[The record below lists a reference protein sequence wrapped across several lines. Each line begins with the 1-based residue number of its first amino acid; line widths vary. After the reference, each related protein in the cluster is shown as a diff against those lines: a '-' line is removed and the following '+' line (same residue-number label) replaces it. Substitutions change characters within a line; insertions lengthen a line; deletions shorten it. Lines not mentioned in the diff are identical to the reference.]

1 MTTGAGYIHWYGLK
15 VFFNKVFEIES
26 LLSADGVESYIPCEM
41 VTVEVRGIWKQ
52 VRRTVI
58 PSLMFFRSTEEY
70 ARELQTSP
78 PPSGPRDAVYLCERK
93 VEEGS
98 LSDFG
103 IRDGYVQARH
113 LVGGRRARLFR
124 GRQHRLRH
132 RGPRPRHGRGFQG
145 RRGLHQAD
153 QGKAEVDRLH
163 HGHLRRGH
171 LVHPELLFA
180 EDLRGRSRPQFRG
193 SRIG

>member
-70 ARELQTSP
+70 AKELQTS
-78 PPSGPRDAVYLCERK
+78 
-93 VEEGS
+93 
-98 LSDFG
+98 
-103 IRDGYVQARH
+103 
-113 LVGGRRARLFR
+113 
-124 GRQHRLRH
+124 
-132 RGPRPRHGRGFQG
+132 
-145 RRGLHQAD
+145 
-153 QGKAEVDRLH
+153 
-163 HGHLRRGH
+163 
-171 LVHPELLFA
+171 
-180 EDLRGRSRPQFRG
+180 LRGRVMLYTYVNEKWKKVPSLISEYEMDMFRLVTSSG
-193 SRIG
+193 AAGLDYGIGDRVRVTGGVFKGAEGYIKRIKGKRRLIVSITGICAVATSFIPNCFLQKI

>member
-1 MTTGAGYIHWYGLK
+1 MFPDTGEYRECPYVNMTTGAGYIHWYGLK

-78 PPSGPRDAVYLCERK
+78 PP
-93 VEEGS
+93 
-98 LSDFG
+98 FG
-103 IRDGYVQARH
+103 A
-113 LVGGRRARLFR
+113 A
-124 GRQHRLRH
+124 
-132 RGPRPRHGRGFQG
+132 
-145 RRGLHQAD
+145 
-153 QGKAEVDRLH
+153 
-163 HGHLRRGH
+163 
-171 LVHPELLFA
+171 
-180 EDLRGRSRPQFRG
+180 
-193 SRIG
+193 

>member
-15 VFFNKVFEIES
+15 VFVNKVFEIES

-78 PPSGPRDAVYLCERK
+78 P
-93 VEEGS
+93 
-98 LSDFG
+98 
-103 IRDGYVQARH
+103 
-113 LVGGRRARLFR
+113 
-124 GRQHRLRH
+124 
-132 RGPRPRHGRGFQG
+132 
-145 RRGLHQAD
+145 
-153 QGKAEVDRLH
+153 
-163 HGHLRRGH
+163 
-171 LVHPELLFA
+171 
-180 EDLRGRSRPQFRG
+180 LRGRVMLYTYVNEKWKKVPFPISEYEMDMFRLVTSSG
-193 SRIG
+193 AAGLDYFGDDSIVYGIGDRVRVTGGVFKGAEGYIKRIKGKRRLIVSITGICAVATSFIPNCFLQKI